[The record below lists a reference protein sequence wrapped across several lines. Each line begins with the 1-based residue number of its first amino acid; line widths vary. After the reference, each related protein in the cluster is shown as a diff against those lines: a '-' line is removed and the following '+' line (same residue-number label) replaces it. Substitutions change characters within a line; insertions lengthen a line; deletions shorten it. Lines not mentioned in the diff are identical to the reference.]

1 MSGESRVM
9 MDNSRMVKFFFLF
22 LFQHQQLNGKSLF
35 PFYLSIHLLQPLQN
49 MSGQQLLEEARK
61 AVTNKQYD
69 EAEIKYKQIINPSE
83 SSTSTTTTTTTTTTT
98 AKQLQQQESAIL
110 ELGKIYE
117 TLNEP
122 TKLSDLIADSRS
134 ILGNFAKS
142 KTAKIVKTLIE
153 DFDKLSAK
161 DEKSLDIQ
169 IDVTKSSMQWAIE
182 SKLSF

>member
-1 MSGESRVM
+1 
-9 MDNSRMVKFFFLF
+9 
-22 LFQHQQLNGKSLF
+22 
-35 PFYLSIHLLQPLQN
+35 

-83 SSTSTTTTTTTTTTT
+83 SSTSTTTTTTTTTT

-122 TKLSDLIADSRS
+122 TKLSDLITDSRS